1 MLSAQSA
8 VRPRP
13 GGKAYVSPE
22 GIIYCTDGKYRWVYE
37 FDQRKRPTLLLSLLW
52 KFVSV
57 GAIAGMLALLTRVGT
72 GAAAPFW
79 SGLLITLA
87 LMAAGTLVSLT
98 VFAAHILQNG
108 PTQCLLFTAD
118 EDMISCQQVRGKTN
132 KEKVAHAI
140 AAWVGGQSQPSLRFY
155 DPNAVRLDTVTSI
168 APEPKHGLIRV
179 NGLKVYAEPEQ
190 FPLILNYLKRQCPRA
205 K

>member
-1 MLSAQSA
+1 MLSAQNA

-22 GIIYCTDGKYRWVYE
+22 GIIYCTDGNYRWVYE

-52 KFVSV
+52 KCMAV
-57 GAIAGMLALLTRVGT
+57 GAVAGAVSLLLRLGLNADVGFLSGLLAMLALITA
-72 GAAAPFW
+72 GA
-79 SGLLITLA
+79 
-87 LMAAGTLVSLT
+87 LVSL
-98 VFAAHILQNG
+98 VLFAAHILQNG
-108 PTQCLLFTAD
+108 PTQCLLFTAHD
-118 EDMISCQQVRGKTN
+118 DMLSCQQVRGKAN

-155 DPNAVRLDTVTSI
+155 DPHGVRLDTVTSI
-168 APEPKHGLIRV
+168 APDPKHNLIRV
-179 NGLKVYAEPEQ
+179 NGLKVYAQPEQ